1 MDGQRVQRDL
11 NEGKMAIEGYSL
23 STLNQF
29 VGQEIGVSEWITVD
43 QARINQFADSTG
55 DQEESSGNERC
66 QRV

>member
-1 MDGQRVQRDL
+1 
-11 NEGKMAIEGYSL
+11 MAIEGYSL